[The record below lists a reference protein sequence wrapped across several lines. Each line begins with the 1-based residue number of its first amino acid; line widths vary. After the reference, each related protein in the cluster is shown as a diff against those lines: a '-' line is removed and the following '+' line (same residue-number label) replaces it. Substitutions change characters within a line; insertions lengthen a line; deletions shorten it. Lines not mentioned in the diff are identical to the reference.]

1 MYPHSFLWNYLWIAP
16 RVLLVIIVA
25 VMLRNRLFRAFP
37 IFFTYS
43 IFQVLEQGILFILD
57 RDRAIS
63 AHQYWFVYWLFSL
76 TSISLRFGILWEVFS
91 HIFKDYPGLK
101 RLNRI
106 VFRYAIV
113 VLLLVATTVAA
124 KTSEDGTFHIYS
136 RIHVVDLGVDVMQS
150 GLWLLLITFSSYFR
164 LSLRSFPSG
173 IAFGLSI
180 FSTVDL
186 ATEAMRTWSGFV
198 AGYAFDVV
206 TMATYHCCVLV
217 WLVYLMAPDTLTTKP
232 AELPEHNLAEWNAE
246 LQRLLL
252 Q

>member
-1 MYPHSFLWNYLWIAP
+1 M
-16 RVLLVIIVA
+16 IIVA

-37 IFFTYS
+37 IFFSYS

-63 AHQYWFVYWLFSL
+63 AHQYWLVYWLFSL

-91 HIFKDYPGLK
+91 HIFKHYPGLK
-101 RLNRI
+101 RVNRI
-106 VFRYAIV
+106 VFGYAIV

-124 KTSEDGTFHIYS
+124 RTSEDGTFHIYS
-136 RIHVVDLGVDVMQS
+136 RIHVVDLSVDVMQS
-150 GLWLLLITFSSYFR
+150 GLWLLLIAFSSYFR

-173 IAFGLSI
+173 IAFGLGI

-186 ATEAMRTWSGFV
+186 ATEAMRTWTGFV

-206 TMATYHCCVLV
+206 TMATYHCCVLL

-232 AELPEHNLAEWNAE
+232 VELPEHNLAEWNAE